1 MLLLGEVRTGL
12 LQHSGALTGPV
23 VDRVLGL
30 LAGERVTR
38 SHRPVALAHSPALV
52 EGVDCLLPS
61 ASRARR
67 RAVGTVAARAVL
79 TGGHVVQGS
88 VRAGVTAGADRRQ
101 PWAHYLARP
110 GEVQSVGRLAADDV
124 AAGYLA
130 ESANGSRGA
139 SVGGPVGGSVG
150 GSVGAAEPVLDLG
163 AVAERLIGR
172 VQLHPELDHRI
183 PLRARRSRLRWVA
196 TFEDGHADGRP
207 PVWAEFTVHDEVLR
221 TLRVRVN
228 TAAFAGP
235 DADVIAD
242 VQGFCENLA
251 LHDWVLTTLLNVVE
265 RSGLGSTRGVEAIA
279 AVRPAIDHLLHLWM
293 PGAHVA
299 DSMMP
304 LWESLEKRPG
314 FTRQWAAT
322 VQRIR
327 DQLAAHTAT
336 AWSRP
341 ESAW

>member
-12 LQHSGALTGPV
+12 LQHSAALTGAV

-38 SHRPVALAHSPALV
+38 SQRPVALAQSPALV
-52 EGVDCLLPS
+52 EGVDCLLPT

-88 VRAGVTAGADRRQ
+88 VRVRVTAGADRRQ

-110 GEVQSVGRLAADDV
+110 GEVQSVGRLAPDDV
-124 AAGYLA
+124 TAGYLA
-130 ESANGSRGA
+130 
-139 SVGGPVGGSVG
+139 GPVDGV
-150 GSVGAAEPVLDLG
+150 VDGAAEAVLDLG

-183 PLRARRSRLRWVA
+183 PLRARRTRLRWVVTA
-196 TFEDGHADGRP
+196 EDDPTAGGP
-207 PVWAEFTVHDEVLR
+207 LVGAEFTVHDEVLR

-228 TAAFAGP
+228 TAAFAGTA
-235 DADVIAD
+235 DDVIAD

-265 RSGLGSTRGVEAIA
+265 RSGLGSARGAEAIA

-299 DSMMP
+299 ESMMP

-336 AWSRP
+336 AGSRP